1 MCTLDILSVVFIY
14 CITDPELPNTDKY
27 YYAEKK
33 SQIELIKKTVSSIP
47 SSRMLINIMQN
58 KVSIR
63 VWAKTVPHHSSF
75 YEPIIFFMMKLTELE
90 RLSTPAV
97 CLSDL
102 YDVFLLDIVR
112 DTRQNLWTMII
123 GHSDF
128 QIVWGHWQCKT
139 EQVSKVWC
147 IKELFFFGGWVGGRG
162 GG

>member
-1 MCTLDILSVVFIY
+1 M
-14 CITDPELPNTDKY
+14 
-27 YYAEKK
+27 
-33 SQIELIKKTVSSIP
+33 
-47 SSRMLINIMQN
+47 
-58 KVSIR
+58 
-63 VWAKTVPHHSSF
+63 PHHSSF

-128 QIVWGHWQCKT
+128 QIV
-139 EQVSKVWC
+139 
-147 IKELFFFGGWVGGRG
+147 
-162 GG
+162 